1 MSYRIMPDADSG
13 HQCSGQSSDTL
24 SAFADEPVKV
34 FPDEPV
40 KVFPDEPVKVF
51 PDEPVKK
58 VRIIPVNTAM
68 SPILKTIFFINGML
82 MLK

>member
-1 MSYRIMPDADSG
+1 MPDADSG

-24 SAFADEPVKV
+24 PAFADEPVKV
-34 FPDEPV
+34 FL
-40 KVFPDEPVKVF
+40 DEPVKVF

-58 VRIIPVNTAM
+58 VRIIPMNTAM
-68 SPILKTIFFINGML
+68 SPILKTIFLINGML

>member
-1 MSYRIMPDADSG
+1 MPDADSG

-40 KVFPDEPVKVF
+40 K
-51 PDEPVKK
+51 K

-68 SPILKTIFFINGML
+68 SPILKTIFLINGML

>member
-1 MSYRIMPDADSG
+1 MPDADSG

-24 SAFADEPVKV
+24 SAFT
-34 FPDEPV
+34 
-40 KVFPDEPVKVF
+40 DEPVKVF

-58 VRIIPVNTAM
+58 VRIIPMNTAM
-68 SPILKTIFFINGML
+68 SPILKTIFLINGML